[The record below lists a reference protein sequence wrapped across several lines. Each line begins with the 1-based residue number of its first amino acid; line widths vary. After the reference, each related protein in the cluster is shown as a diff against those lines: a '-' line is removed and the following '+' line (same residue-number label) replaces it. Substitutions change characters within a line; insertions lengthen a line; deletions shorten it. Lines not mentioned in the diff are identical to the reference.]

1 MSEHEDLSSSEP
13 YIRAARF
20 RSERAAGHVYFQA
33 QELLFREPCDLS
45 AYRLQLSQI
54 WHVAVV
60 GEAPPEDL
68 HRRIERILS
77 RGQSVELPEEIV
89 QMLQERGA
97 QMRRQGP
104 WSEGHYRPGRPF
116 EDPRE

>member
-1 MSEHEDLSSSEP
+1 MSEQEPPSSPEP

-33 QELLFREPCDLS
+33 QELLFRELCDLS
-45 AYRLQLSQI
+45 AYRLQLSRV

-68 HRRIERILS
+68 GRRIERILS
-77 RGQSVELPEEIV
+77 RGQSVELPKEIA
-89 QMLQERGA
+89 QMLHERSA
-97 QMRRQGP
+97 QMRQQGP
-104 WSEGHYRPGRPF
+104 WSEGHYR
-116 EDPRE
+116 